1 MSEDAKR
8 EPRPTGHE
16 ADEAEQRVRSAV
28 KDCVHCGFCLP
39 ACPTYS
45 LWGEEMDSPRGR
57 IHLVS
62 QLLDGAPLTPA
73 TAGHFDRCL
82 GCMACMTACPSG
94 VQYDQ
99 IIEAARDWTE
109 AGVNPL
115 AGGRAGVGVAGADAD
130 GGVGDVG
137 VGEVGVGE
145 VGGADGV
152 GEVGRDGGG
161 GRDGGSGSGG
171 GGGRGAGAGAGGV
184 GGGAV
189 EREPT
194 APRPLADRLTRGAI
208 FALFPYPRRL
218 RVATAPLRLAQ
229 RTGADRLLARTGL
242 VGRVS
247 PAAEQALR
255 LAPASRP
262 APAGRLPERV
272 AALGPRR
279 AVVGMLTGCVQSVFF
294 PGVNA
299 ATARVLAAEG
309 CDVIIPRSQGC
320 CGALSLHS
328 GRVAEAAQ
336 FARQTIAAF
345 EAAGVDVI
353 VVNSAGCGS
362 AMKEYERLFAGLAEE
377 GGADEEASAT
387 ASPALPGQ
395 LEATSWAARA
405 ALLSSRV
412 RDLSEFLD
420 ALGPV
425 ATRRPVPVVAAYHDA
440 CHLGHAQGITVQ
452 PRSLLQAIPELEL
465 VELRDAGV
473 CCGSAGVYNLLQPD
487 AASALGAR
495 KADSVAASGASLLI
509 SANPGCTLQ
518 ISAAL
523 ASQGV
528 TIRTAHIAEVLDASI
543 NGVPLA

>member
-1 MSEDAKR
+1 MSDEV
-8 EPRPTGHE
+8 
-16 ADEAEQRVRSAV
+16 ADEALAEPAAGGTEERIRSVV

-57 IHLVS
+57 IYLVG

-73 TAGHFDRCL
+73 AGEHFDRCL

-99 IIEAARDWTE
+99 IIAAAREWTE
-109 AGVNPL
+109 DGANPFAAGPAD
-115 AGGRAGVGVAGADAD
+115 AGDGGTPEAVVAGADGSASD
-130 GGVGDVG
+130 D
-137 VGEVGVGE
+137 
-145 VGGADGV
+145 A
-152 GEVGRDGGG
+152 VGRARPGAA
-161 GRDGGSGSGG
+161 
-171 GGGRGAGAGAGGV
+171 AGAPAR
-184 GGGAV
+184 A
-189 EREPT
+189 T
-194 APRPLADRLTRGAI
+194 APRSVRDRVTRESI
-208 FALFPYPRRL
+208 FALFPYPKRL
-218 RVATAPLRLAQ
+218 RVATAPLRLLQKA
-229 RTGADRLLARTGL
+229 GADRLIARTGL

-255 LAPASRP
+255 LAPP
-262 APAGRLPERV
+262 AAKPMPPGRFPERV
-272 AALGPRR
+272 AARGERR

-294 PGVNA
+294 PRVNA

-328 GRVAEAAQ
+328 GRAAEAVA
-336 FARQTIAAF
+336 FARRTIETF
-345 EAAGVDVI
+345 EAAGVDAI

-362 AMKEYERLFAGLAEE
+362 AMKEYERLFA
-377 GGADEEASAT
+377 D
-387 ASPALPGQ
+387 SP
-395 LEATSWAARA
+395 EWAARA
-405 ALLSSRV
+405 AALSARV
-412 RDLSEFLD
+412 RDLAEFLD

-425 ATRRPVPVVAAYHDA
+425 AERHPVPVQAAYHDA
-440 CHLGHAQGITVQ
+440 CHLGHAQRITAA
-452 PRSLLQAIPELEL
+452 PRALLRAIPGLEL

-487 AASALGAR
+487 AARELGSR

-518 ISAAL
+518 ISSELTAR
-523 ASQGV
+523 GV
-528 TIRTAHIAEVLDASI
+528 PLRTAHTAEILDASI
-543 NGVPLA
+543 NRVPLG